1 MAVERLTFT
10 VTEVAEILGLSRSKT
25 YELVAT
31 GEIPVLAIP
40 GRRKLVARATVRRL
54 LGEPDGRGSTARGP
68 GDDTTP
74 PAEPI
79 RQRTRPRRWLPAD
92 VIDSGEGSARLHPRA
107 YASFLSDVRVTE

>member
-54 LGEPDGRGSTARGP
+54 LGEPDGRGSTARGAWRRHHTASGADPTTHPAAP
-68 GDDTTP
+68 GGC
-74 PAEPI
+74 
-79 RQRTRPRRWLPAD
+79 RRT
-92 VIDSGEGSARLHPRA
+92 
-107 YASFLSDVRVTE
+107 